1 MFCNNR
7 FSNEK
12 AKAASWKRLLYALI
26 PNPGH
31 CQLGGNYL
39 NGNNT
44 PCKSFSIRLIRVL
57 YQLLQ
62 SVQIPEIRVP
72 YQLLRSV

>member
-1 MFCNNR
+1 M
-7 FSNEK
+7 K
-12 AKAASWKRLLYALI
+12 KLKPLPWKRLLYALI

-39 NGNNT
+39 NANNT

-57 YQLLQ
+57 YQSISADPRDPCFLPVASI
-62 SVQIPEIRVP
+62 SVDP
-72 YQLLRSV
+72 